1 MENLKPGQPI
11 KESAWDLD
19 YTIPRTLRESL
30 EMLSSC
36 EPLVDLFGERFIK
49 LYVDIKRREIDAFS
63 EVVTAWEREHLL
75 LTV

>member
-1 MENLKPGQPI
+1 MEELKPDQPV

-19 YTIPRTLRESL
+19 HTIPRTLRESL
-30 EMLSSC
+30 EMLLSC
-36 EPLVDLFGERFIK
+36 EPLVDLFGERFVK
-49 LYVDIKRREIDAFS
+49 LYVDMKQREMDAFS